1 MKALNRSLL
10 FFVVASALF
19 LSACKQKQPASAGK
33 QDGGFLG
40 KKKILVGVN
49 ITSVEVVTWP
59 RYTRDGSAW
68 DAYAPLATDPDLY
81 VKLSWTDKVLY
92 HSETK
97 EDCVFGYPQTFVASL
112 PAAVVPF
119 DQLLLLEVFD
129 EDGVTADDNV
139 AYVQWS
145 AKDYEKQPVIELKNS
160 TGDLLVRLGVEW
172 RYE

>member
-1 MKALNRSLL
+1 MKALNRNL
-10 FFVVASALF
+10 FFVTTILVLLF
-19 LSACKQKQPASAGK
+19 SSCKQKQSAAGGK
-33 QDGGFLG
+33 QDGGFMG
-40 KKKILVGVN
+40 KKKMLVGVN
-49 ITSVEVVTWP
+49 ITSVQVVTWP

-68 DAYAPLATDPDLY
+68 DSYAPLATDPDLY

-119 DQLLLLEVFD
+119 DQLLLLEIFD
-129 EDGVTADDNV
+129 EDGLTADDNV
-139 AYVQWS
+139 AYLQWNV
-145 AKDYEKQPVIELKNS
+145 KDYEKQEVVELKNS
-160 TGDLLVRLGVEW
+160 TSDLVLRLGMEW